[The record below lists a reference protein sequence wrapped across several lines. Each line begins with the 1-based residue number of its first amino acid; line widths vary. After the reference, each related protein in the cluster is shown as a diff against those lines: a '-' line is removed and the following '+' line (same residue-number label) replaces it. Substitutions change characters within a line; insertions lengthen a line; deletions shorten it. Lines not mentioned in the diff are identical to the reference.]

1 MGNLDRRLLRLEGHA
16 TPHRTPEVPVEVRI
30 QLKAVERHQARERGE
45 EPSAYTQE
53 EIEAMREEDL
63 EVIGGGG
70 VVGILR
76 DSAGWTSP
84 ESLEILDSWE
94 EGARRR
100 LERLEDGESP
110 EVVYDDDEDEE
121 ERRGEWP

>member
-1 MGNLDRRLLRLEGHA
+1 MSLERRLSDLEAGSSGA
-16 TPHRTPEVPVEVRI
+16 EWEIPIEVRI
-30 QLKAVERHQARERGE
+30 LLKAVAGHRARERGE
-45 EPSAYTQE
+45 KPPTYTQE
-53 EIEAMREEDL
+53 ELEAMREEDL
-63 EVIGGGG
+63 EVISGGG

-100 LERLEDGESP
+100 LERADASVLNPFS
-110 EVVYDDDEDEE
+110 
-121 ERRGEWP
+121 RG